1 MAFLKFIFI
10 CCTLVTTQGI
20 FFFDTDYDTE
30 ENAGDI
36 ILIVKS
42 MNCTNNLTFKDLVS
56 SSMKGV

>member
-10 CCTLVTTQGI
+10 CCPIGNNSRN

-36 ILIVKS
+36 ILFMKS
-42 MNCTNNLTFKDLVS
+42 MNWILKI
-56 SSMKGV
+56 